1 MNTPRAVVLVPNRE
15 LAYQV
20 GEMAATLCNSV
31 GLVASSLVG
40 GKFKF
45 TVEGSVNHQNC
56 YIMTYCNK
64 KRKHPRSESLCY
76 MICRPFFLNDYSN

>member
-45 TVEGSVNHQNC
+45 TVEGSVNHLV
-56 YIMTYCNK
+56 IMTYCNK
-64 KRKHPRSESLCY
+64 KREHPRFESLC
-76 MICRPFFLNDYSN
+76 

>member
-45 TVEGSVNHQNC
+45 KSP
-56 YIMTYCNK
+56 K
-64 KRKHPRSESLCY
+64 L
-76 MICRPFFLNDYSN
+76 L

>member
-1 MNTPRAVVLVPNRE
+1 MFLSGLHTLLAAETGCGKTISYLLPIIKKLLDTKGESKLNTPRAVVLVPNRE

-40 GKFKF
+40 GKFILILM
-45 TVEGSVNHQNC
+45 S
-56 YIMTYCNK
+56 I
-64 KRKHPRSESLCY
+64 
-76 MICRPFFLNDYSN
+76 I